1 MWYYL
6 PSCLLMTSSSLN
18 TNKKPAFPNLLYH
31 WRDTTV
37 PIQSFRRW
45 NSFSL
50 LLSLHIILVHWTYCQ
65 LNPHNH
71 IPASLFSHIDPVSRT
86 LLWKSLYCRG
96 QLHWCQNIQHPTMN
110 KGISLVAYRCFVQ
123 SEQPARVP
131 RKPTLSYLDKSGYA
145 LGRKGKGLLTFAQW
159 LRLCST
165 CPQSVYRIII
175 LTVLM

>member
-1 MWYYL
+1 
-6 PSCLLMTSSSLN
+6 MTSSSLN

-45 NSFSL
+45 NPFSL
-50 LLSLHIILVHWTYCQ
+50 LLSLHIISVHWTCYQ

-71 IPASLFSHIDPVSRT
+71 IPASLFSHIDPISRT
-86 LLWKSLYCRG
+86 VLWKSLYCG
-96 QLHWCQNIQHPTMN
+96 GHLVWCQNIQHPTLD

-123 SEQPARVP
+123 SEQPARVSC
-131 RKPTLSYLDKSGYA
+131 KPSLSYPDKTGYA
-145 LGRKGKGLLTFAQW
+145 LGRNPKCLLTFTQW
-159 LRLCST
+159 LRLCNT
-165 CPQSVYRIII
+165 RTQSVHHIVI